1 MRYLPARADRQGRAS
16 VPVILDTN
24 TDLVA
29 GFLDPVGR
37 DAALSRLN
45 HGLVLHLFWR
55 DSYYNVVPE

>member
-37 DAALSRLN
+37 DRALGRLN
-45 HGLVLHLFWR
+45 RGLGLNLFWR
-55 DSYYNVVPE
+55 DNYYNVVPE